1 MPIALSLRRLHLGA
15 AYSANLSS
23 PARIAALLGPDRL
36 AHWDSEEAGSIT
48 RSGAAVTGLR
58 ELVGGTTYAPGTAAT
73 RPNYS
78 ATAFNGRPGIVP
90 DGVDDYLAASEIRG
104 PSGASAC
111 EMWALASQDILGSVA
126 GYTQIVGYGS
136 NTTVNTSRCLGRIAV
151 SSVNRARVVVGTGAA
166 AGADN
171 VTTVDLSGIHVLRGV
186 FGATST
192 SFSVDGGTPV
202 VVAAVPATAAQRTV
216 LFAAQGLTT
225 GWWSG
230 AMSAVLITNPLS
242 TEKAAT
248 LLALLQER
256 YL

>member
-1 MPIALSLRRLHLGA
+1 MPLSLSLGLSIGA
-15 AYSANLSS
+15 ACYGAPSS
-23 PARIAALLGPDRL
+23 VAQIAALLGADRL
-36 AHWDSEEAGSIT
+36 AHWDAEEASSIT
-48 RSGAAVTGLR
+48 LSGAAVTGLR
-58 ELVGGTTYAPGTAAT
+58 ELVGGTTYAPGTAST

-104 PSGASAC
+104 PSGATPC
-111 EMWALASQDILGSVA
+111 EMWALASQDLLGSVA
-126 GYTQIVGYGS
+126 GYTQIIGYGS
-136 NTTVNTSRCLGRIAV
+136 NITVNTSRCMGRLAV

-171 VTTVDLSGIHVLRGV
+171 VTTVDLSGIHVLRAV

-202 VVAAVPATAAQRTV
+202 VVAAVPATAAQRTT

-225 GWWSG
+225 GWWAG
-230 AMSAVLITNPLS
+230 ALSVALITPLLS
-242 TEKAAT
+242 TDKAAA
-248 LLALLQER
+248 LHSLLQQR
-256 YL
+256 RQ

>member
-1 MPIALSLRRLHLGA
+1 MPMSLSLGLSIGA
-15 AYSANLSS
+15 ACYGNHSS
-23 PARIAALLGPDRL
+23 VAQIAALLGADRL
-36 AHWDSEEAGSIT
+36 AHWDAEEAGSLT
-48 RSGAAVTGLR
+48 LNGVSVTGLR
-58 ELVGGTTYAPGTAAT
+58 ELVGGTTYAPGTAST

-78 ATAFNGRPGIVP
+78 ATAFAGRPGIVP

-104 PSGASAC
+104 PSGATAC

-136 NTTVNTSRCLGRIAV
+136 NITVNTSRCMGRLAV
-151 SSVNRARVVVGTGAA
+151 SSVNRARVVVGTGAT

-171 VTTVDLSGIHVLRGV
+171 VTTVDLSGIHVLRGA

-202 VVAAVPATAAQRTV
+202 VVSAVPSTASQRTV

-242 TEKAAT
+242 TEKAAA
-248 LLALLQER
+248 LLALLQKR
-256 YL
+256 YQ